1 MQMENDKPK
10 KGRPKKEIVT
20 TETFKEVAR
29 HDWNSENE
37 CGLFMANL
45 IKMAQ
50 YKTTLEIGVFEG
62 ETAQHLIKALPK
74 GGQYVGIDI
83 NDYRT
88 PATKLYMQEGGKSID
103 FVLGNSLEEL
113 TKLPKAHFDLIFIDA
128 DHSFEHVLQEFKLAE
143 TLVSEDG
150 VIILHDTIHLEG
162 PRMLVEYATYY
173 KYKSVTLNTTE
184 GRGISIL
191 KR

>member
-10 KGRPKKEIVT
+10 RGRPKKEIVT
-20 TETFKEVAR
+20 TETFTEVAR

-50 YKTTLEIGVFEG
+50 YKTVLEIGVFEG
-62 ETAQHLIKALPK
+62 ETAQHLIQAIPK

-88 PATKLYMQEGGKSID
+88 DATKLYMAEGGKSID
-103 FVLGNSLEEL
+103 FVLGNSLDEL
-113 TKLPKAHFDLIFIDA
+113 SKLPNSHFDLIFIDA
-128 DHSFEHVLQEFKLAE
+128 DHSFEHVLKEFKLAE
-143 TLVSEDG
+143 ILVSNDG